1 MIPDISDAMNDTWIA
16 EMNHLG
22 RQRKSFFFV
31 IDFEMQHPVVQPL
44 SEIDSNSICFRFRD
58 HGNFCSHSLNRNITL
73 NPSFVSSLNYSKGF
87 AHVQDEQ
94 RRGNSVLANLTCPT
108 ELSLNYLDAGA
119 TDGAGS
125 ADRASPL
132 RQYLPFLNAPYV
144 LWMKPHLLT
153 KSSEA
158 PKDIRLPT
166 EILVFSPET
175 FVRTFRNKIYTF
187 PIKGSA
193 VFTGGGTVDDAK
205 RALLNNEKEHAEHIT
220 VVDLLRNDL
229 GRVGSNIAVEEF
241 RAVSLIQLYG
251 KKLLQVSSRIRA
263 DLPPNWKDHIGD
275 IFAELLPA
283 GSVSGAPKRETCRI
297 IRDAEAKITTDSLLA
312 PRNYYCGVAGIFD
325 GKELESTVL
334 IRFIEARQQ
343 LGGLQPE
350 AVQADAR
357 QQPGAAQADAR
368 QQLGAAQ
375 ADARQPG
382 VAQADARQQLGARQP
397 LRYFFR
403 SGGGITVYSNEKEEY
418 EELKN
423 KISLPVF
430 PHIRGGG

>member
-1 MIPDISDAMNDTWIA
+1 MNDTWIA

-119 TDGAGS
+119 GAGSGADASSAAGAGS

-193 VFTGGGTVDDAK
+193 VFTGGGTVDAAK

-297 IRDAEAKITTDSLLA
+297 IRDAEAKITTNSLLA

-343 LGGLQPE
+343 LGGQQTGALQAGVRQPE
-350 AVQADAR
+350 A
-357 QQPGAAQADAR
+357 
-368 QQLGAAQ
+368 
-375 ADARQPG
+375 
-382 VAQADARQQLGARQP
+382 AQADARQQLGARQP